1 MLKTSEWKKSELSS
15 SSSISVCLNSSSAVQ
30 GPVTLQPTV
39 GVWCKEYKITWE
51 HDTSPGCPPWTSQA
65 GASGTAWGGTERK
78 VKVVSTLSYHTNS
91 TCWWW
96 ATATTPQGWSQS
108 ITAGSD
114 LHQPLEAVLGFAV
127 PWATHKGQPGLCC
140 SVFNSPSSARRSVYH
155 WICGT
160 LSRSCLLLLLSL
172 IAVQSLTRKTPFF
185 CCTWGTSYCGGLTLA
200 GHQVSYQSCP
210 IPLLSWAGQR
220 KSNKK
225 SSHGQ
230 PTDKKRSLTSY
241 TVMGETDLG
250 KVHVL
255 YC

>member
-1 MLKTSEWKKSELSS
+1 MKKVRAIFLFFYF
-15 SSSISVCLNSSSAVQ
+15 CMFKLQFSSARSCNTTAYCGCMVQ
-30 GPVTLQPTV
+30 RRQDNMRAWHITRMSPMNQP
-39 GVWCKEYKITWE
+39 
-51 HDTSPGCPPWTSQA
+51 S
-65 GASGTAWGGTERK
+65 TAWGGTERK
-78 VKVVSTLSYHTNS
+78 VKVVSTLSYHTNIS
-91 TCWWW
+91 CWWW
-96 ATATTPQGWSQS
+96 ATASTPQGWSQS

-210 IPLLSWAGQR
+210 IPLLLSWAGQR
-220 KSNKK
+220 KSNK
-225 SSHGQ
+225 
-230 PTDKKRSLTSY
+230 SLL
-241 TVMGETDLG
+241 TVNLRTRRDHSPVILSWVKQTWG
-250 KVHVL
+250 KFMYFIANQIRVE
-255 YC
+255 